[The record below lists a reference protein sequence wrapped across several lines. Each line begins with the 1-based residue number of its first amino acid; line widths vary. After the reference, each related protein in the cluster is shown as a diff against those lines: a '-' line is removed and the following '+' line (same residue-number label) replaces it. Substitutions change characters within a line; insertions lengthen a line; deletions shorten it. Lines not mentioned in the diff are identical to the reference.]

1 MTTKSA
7 DGVVCKHDRRVRADG
22 RFRALVPAHALR
34 AALLASCSLA
44 ALAPAAVGAEVPI
57 SWLGETSSSWND
69 PSNWSGNTKAF
80 FDDDVIIDTKV
91 PFSSVLLGS
100 SASVMNVSV
109 GASNSAE
116 LQVGGGASLAVG
128 GSTVIGDGAS
138 STGLVTVTG
147 TGTTLDTSY
156 LAVGNYGWGELAIVD
171 GARVVSTFASVG
183 ASPDSVGVVTV
194 TGGSALFAS
203 DEFTVGSEG
212 SGTLTVLGGSEV
224 TSSNGAL
231 GWGTGGVGTVTVSG
245 AGSRWDNS
253 AGFLTVGYHG
263 TASLTVADGGELVS
277 ATGYV
282 AYEVGSSAVV
292 TVTGAGSSWT
302 NSETLIA
309 GNYGSA
315 TVRVNAGAQLSS
327 VGGLLG
333 QGAGSVGSVEID
345 GAGSS
350 WEDTDG
356 MVVGNLGKGTLSV
369 LNGGRV
375 AISKDLTV
383 GHDTGTGTLVVDPT
397 GRVTVGGNV
406 VMGANA
412 NYVVSVAPSSTPT
425 GSLITAGGLT
435 TISPDAV
442 VTVLARGGGHAL
454 STKYTI
460 LTANS
465 VSGTFGG
472 VSSNLAYLVPELTY
486 DPQNV
491 FLTLVRNGLAFDA
504 VAGTANQKASAAA
517 LEALGTGAVFDAAVQ
532 LSTADAPAAFD
543 ALSGEGHATYKG
555 VMVENSAIVRNAAIG
570 RMDQTFAAPDGA
582 GAASAY
588 AGGSVS
594 VAGDG
599 DGVGLW
605 GTLYG
610 AVGSVASNGNAA
622 GSAYSSGGLVLG
634 ADGLLGN
641 WRLGFL
647 ANAGVTGLSS
657 PDRDTSGSSTDYGVG
672 LYGGTEWGDTGLAF
686 GAAYTRHAVSTTRD
700 VALPGLTET
709 LTVDYGAATSQVF
722 GELTHQFDLGDLEFT
737 PFAQVAYVN
746 HATDGFTEQGGSAA
760 LTSVADVVDGTF
772 TTLGLR
778 AKRQFLVDGDKLLE
792 LTGAAGWRHAFAGL
806 PTASNSYAGGSAF
819 TVAAAPIAADAL
831 SLEAGVGLDLA
842 GNASLGLAYNGQI
855 GAGTQS
861 HALKATL
868 GGQF

>member
-1 MTTKSA
+1 MTIVNA
-7 DGVVCKHDRRVRADG
+7 VGVASGKELSG
-22 RFRALVPAHALR
+22 RTSGRSHALR

-57 SWLGETSSSWND
+57 SWLGGTSSSWND
-69 PSNWSGNTKAF
+69 PSNWSGNTKPF

-91 PFSSVLLGS
+91 PFSPVLLGS

-116 LQVGGGASLAVG
+116 LQIGGGASLAVG
-128 GSTVIGDGAS
+128 ASTVIGDGAS

-156 LAVGNYGWGELAIVD
+156 LAVGNYGWGELAIAD

-231 GWGTGGVGTVTVSG
+231 GWGVNGVGTVTVSG

-253 AGFLTVGYHG
+253 AGSLTVAYQG
-263 TASLTVADGGELVS
+263 TASITVADGGELIN

-282 AYEVGSSAVV
+282 ANAVGSSAGV
-292 TVTGAGSSWT
+292 TVTGPGSSWT
-302 NSETLIA
+302 NTESLIA

-315 TVRVNAGAQLSS
+315 TIRVNSGAQLSS
-327 VGGLLG
+327 VGGVIG
-333 QGAGSVGSVEID
+333 QQAGSVGTVEID

-356 MVVGNLGKGTLSV
+356 LGGVVVGAAGAGTLSV
-369 LNGGRV
+369 LNGGSV
-375 AISKDLTV
+375 AISNNLTV
-383 GHDTGTGTLVVDPT
+383 GNDTGSGTLVVDPT
-397 GRVTVGGNV
+397 SRVTVGGGV
-406 VMGANA
+406 TFGANA

-425 GSLITAGGLT
+425 GSLITAGGLA

-442 VTVLARGGGHAL
+442 VTVLARGGGYAL

-472 VSSNLAYLVPELTY
+472 VSSNLAYLVPELSY

-504 VAGTANQKASAAA
+504 VAGTANQKAAASA
-517 LEALGTGAVFDAAVQ
+517 LEMLGTGAVFDAAVQ

-543 ALSGEGHATYKG
+543 ALSGEGHASFKG

-622 GSAYSSGGLVLG
+622 GSAYSSGGLVVV
-634 ADGLLGN
+634 ADGLLGI

-647 ANAGVTGLSS
+647 ANAGVTGLSI
-657 PDRDTSGSSTDYGVG
+657 PDRDTSGSSFDYGVG

-722 GELTHQFDLGDLEFT
+722 GELTHQFDLGDLELT

-760 LTSVADVVDGTF
+760 LASVADVVDGTF